1 MRVCV
6 LGTRGFPKI
15 QGGVEK
21 HCEALY
27 PLLAKDNEIIVFRRK
42 PYVTDLTT
50 KYENIRFIDL
60 PSTQIKGVEAVLHSF
75 MSTIYTVCLRPDV
88 AHVHNI
94 GPAMFTPILKLFRIK
109 VVLTYH
115 SPNYEH
121 KKWGWFSRRLLL
133 LSEKIALCF
142 SDSIIFVNKFQMEK
156 YEESVRKK
164 SYYIPNGIS
173 DK

>member
-1 MRVCV
+1 MKICV

-27 PLLAKDNEIIVFRRK
+27 PLLAKENEIIVFRRK

-50 KYENIRFIDL
+50 TFENIRFIDL
-60 PSTQIKGVEAVLHSF
+60 PSTKIKGFEAVLHSF
-75 MSTIYTVCLRPDV
+75 LSTLYAVCLRPDIV
-88 AHVHNI
+88 HVHNI
-94 GPAMFTPILKLFRIK
+94 GPAMFTPILKLFRLK

-121 KKWGWFSRRLLL
+121 KKWGWFSRQILL
-133 LSEKIALCF
+133 LSEKIALN
-142 SDSIIFVNKFQMEK
+142 SADVIIFVNKFQMEK
-156 YEESVRKK
+156 YDDSVRKK
-164 SYYIPNGIS
+164 SYYLPNGIP
-173 DK
+173 D

>member
-1 MRVCV
+1 MKICV

-27 PLLAKDNEIIVFRRK
+27 PLLAKENDIIVFRRK

-50 KYENIRFIDL
+50 TFDNIRFIDL
-60 PSTQIKGVEAVLHSF
+60 PSTKIKGFEAVLHSF
-75 MSTIYTVCLRPDV
+75 LSTLYAVCLRPDIV
-88 AHVHNI
+88 HVHNI
-94 GPAMFTPILKLFRIK
+94 GPAMFTPILKLFRLK

-121 KKWGWFSRRLLL
+121 KKWGWLSRQILL
-133 LSEKIALCF
+133 LSEMIALK
-142 SDSIIFVNKFQMEK
+142 SADAIIFVNKFQMEK
-156 YEESVRKK
+156 YEYSVRKK
-164 SYYIPNGIS
+164 SYYLPNGIL
-173 DK
+173 D